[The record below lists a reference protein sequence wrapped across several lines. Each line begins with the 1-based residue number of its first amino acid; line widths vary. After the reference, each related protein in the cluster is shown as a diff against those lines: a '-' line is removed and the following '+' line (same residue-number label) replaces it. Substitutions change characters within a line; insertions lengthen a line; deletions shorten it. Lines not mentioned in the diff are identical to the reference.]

1 MTRITRISG
10 TGFPHSSARPKAAAK
25 EKCASGSDEPKI
37 VNPPQRR
44 ATDRRMPNR
53 QGPTAAFLTQYVDQH
68 WQWPRDQNARV
79 RARQNAA
86 GAYRTTNDLHTAVPG
101 FKREI

>member
-10 TGFPHSSARPKAAAK
+10 TGFPHSPARPKAAA
-25 EKCASGSDEPKI
+25 EETRASSTEDAKVI
-37 VNPPQRR
+37 NPPQRR

-86 GAYRTTNDLHTAVPG
+86 GAYRSTGDLDTVLPA
-101 FKREI
+101 FKREV